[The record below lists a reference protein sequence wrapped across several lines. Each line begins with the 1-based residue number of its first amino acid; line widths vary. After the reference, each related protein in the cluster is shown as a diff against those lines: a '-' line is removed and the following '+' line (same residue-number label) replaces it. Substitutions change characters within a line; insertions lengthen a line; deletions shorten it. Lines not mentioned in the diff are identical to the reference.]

1 MQNFPNPL
9 YYIYRQNA
17 NFCEGF
23 MREQERFFE
32 KIMDRLDHLDRN
44 GLKNLIES
52 LQQKQ
57 KILQLVF
64 EALDEGIIIVSEE
77 RVVAMNNV
85 ARIILGCKNKQYG
98 TMAEM
103 EKFVAN
109 RTLWHILRLL
119 FAEEDIRK
127 EFSVGQQE
135 PKYYLVEKRTVADD
149 VILYKIVDQ
158 TENKK
163 LQFQLKNIESLAAL
177 NTLAA
182 GIAHEIK
189 NPLTAID
196 LHTQLIQRAVQKNL
210 VCLDENLS
218 QYIKTIS
225 DETKRLNQILNDFLL
240 AARTRQL
247 KLSFEDINLF
257 LQETL
262 LLLKP
267 ELEEK
272 QIVLREEYQQMPK
285 NFIDKDYLKQ
295 AILNL
300 VKNAIEAMEKSSLKV
315 LTVRTWYDTIRDAT
329 AIEIADT
336 GCGIAPDQLQKIFEP
351 YYTTKDYGT
360 GLGLTITYKIIKE
373 HDGDIQIQSKP
384 GEGTSFTIYLPI
396 HKGSK
401 LLSSPL

>member
-1 MQNFPNPL
+1 
-9 YYIYRQNA
+9 
-17 NFCEGF
+17 

-64 EALDEGIIIVSEE
+64 EALDEGIIIVSGE
-77 RVVAMNNV
+77 RVVVMNNV
-85 ARIILGCKNKQYG
+85 AKVMLGYKNKQYG

-103 EKFVAN
+103 EKFVVN

-127 EFSVGQQE
+127 EFTLMQQE

-149 VILYKIVDQ
+149 VILYKIMDQ

-225 DETKRLNQILNDFLL
+225 DETKRLTQIVNDFLL

-262 LLLKP
+262 HLLKP

-315 LTVRTWYDTIRDAT
+315 LKVRTWYDTIRDAT

-396 HKGSK
+396 HKGNK
-401 LLSSPL
+401 LLGSPL

>member
-1 MQNFPNPL
+1 
-9 YYIYRQNA
+9 
-17 NFCEGF
+17 
-23 MREQERFFE
+23 MREQDRFFE
-32 KIMDRLDHLDRN
+32 KIMDRLEHLDRD
-44 GLKNLIES
+44 GLKKLIES

-57 KILQLVF
+57 RILQLVF
-64 EALDEGIIIVSEE
+64 EALDEGILIVSGD

-85 ARIILGCKNKQYG
+85 ARVMVGCKGRPYG
-98 TMAEM
+98 LFAEM
-103 EKFVAN
+103 EKTIAN
-109 RTLWHILRLL
+109 RSLWDILRMLV
-119 FAEEDIRK
+119 AEEDIRK
-127 EFSVGQQE
+127 EFTVMHQE
-135 PKYYLVEKRTVADD
+135 PKYYLIEKRTVSEE
-149 VILYKIVDQ
+149 VSLFKILDQ

-210 VCLDENLS
+210 MCVDENLL
-218 QYIKTIS
+218 QYIKIIS
-225 DETKRLNQILNDFLL
+225 EETKRLNQILNDFLL
-240 AARTRQL
+240 AARSRQL
-247 KLSFEDINLF
+247 KLSFEDINAF

-262 LLLKP
+262 AFLRP

-285 NFIDKDYLKQ
+285 NFIDRDYLKQ
-295 AILNL
+295 AIINL
-300 VKNAIEAMEKSSLKV
+300 VKNAVEAMEKSTLKV
-315 LTVRTWYDTIRDAT
+315 LTIRTWYDTLRDAT
-329 AIEIADT
+329 VVEIADT
-336 GCGIAPDQLQKIFEP
+336 GTGIPPDQIQKIFEP
-351 YYTTKDYGT
+351 YYTTKEFGT

-396 HKGSK
+396 HKGHK
-401 LLSSPL
+401 LLNSPL

>member
-1 MQNFPNPL
+1 
-9 YYIYRQNA
+9 
-17 NFCEGF
+17 

-32 KIMDRLDHLDRN
+32 KIMDRIDHLDKN
-44 GLKNLIES
+44 GLKNLIEN

-64 EALDEGIIIVSEE
+64 DALDEGIIIIADNK
-77 RVVAMNNV
+77 VVAMNNI
-85 ARIILGCKNKQYG
+85 ARIMIGCKNRQYG
-98 TMAEM
+98 TLSEM

-119 FAEEDIRK
+119 LAEEDIRK
-127 EFSVGQQE
+127 EFIVTHQE
-135 PKYYLVEKRTVADD
+135 PKYYLIEKRTVADN
-149 VILYKIVDQ
+149 VLLYKIIDQ

-210 VCLDENLS
+210 LCLDENLQ

-240 AARTRQL
+240 ATRKRQL
-247 KLSFEDINLF
+247 NLSFENINLF
-257 LQETL
+257 LQEIIQL
-262 LLLKP
+262 VKP
-267 ELEEK
+267 ELDQK
-272 QIVLREEYQQMPK
+272 QIILREEYQEMPK

-295 AILNL
+295 ALLNL
-300 VKNAIEAMEKSSLKV
+300 IKNAIEAMEKSNLKI
-315 LTVRTWYDTIRDAT
+315 LTLRTWYDTIQDAT
-329 AIEIADT
+329 AIEITDT
-336 GCGIAPDQLQKIFEP
+336 GCGIPSDQLQKIFEP
-351 YYTTKDYGT
+351 YYTTKEYGT

-373 HDGDIQIQSKP
+373 HDGNIQIQSKP

-396 HKGSK
+396 HKGNK
-401 LLSSPL
+401 LLGNPL

>member
-1 MQNFPNPL
+1 
-9 YYIYRQNA
+9 
-17 NFCEGF
+17 
-23 MREQERFFE
+23 MREQDRFFE
-32 KIMDRLDHLDRN
+32 KIMDRIDHLDKN
-44 GLKNLIES
+44 GLKNLIEN
-52 LQQKQ
+52 LQQRQ
-57 KILQLVF
+57 RILHLVF

-85 ARIILGCKNKQYG
+85 ARVILGCKNRYYG
-98 TMAEM
+98 TLAEM
-103 EKFVAN
+103 EKFVVN

-119 FAEEDIRK
+119 FGEEDIRK
-127 EFSVGQQE
+127 EFTVMQQE
-135 PKYYLVEKRTVADD
+135 PKYYLIEKRSVAED
-149 VILYKIVDQ
+149 VVLYKIMDQ

-240 AARTRQL
+240 AARSRQL

-262 LLLKP
+262 QLLRP

-272 QIVLREEYQQMPK
+272 QVALREEYQHMPK
-285 NFIDKDYLKQ
+285 NFIDRDYLKQ

-315 LTVRTWYDTIRDAT
+315 LTVRTWYDTTRDAT
-329 AIEIADT
+329 VIEIADT
-336 GCGIAPDQLQKIFEP
+336 GCGIPQDQLQKIFEP
-351 YYTTKDYGT
+351 YYTTKEYGT

-384 GEGTSFTIYLPI
+384 GEGTVFTLYLPI

-401 LLSSPL
+401 LLTSPL

>member
-1 MQNFPNPL
+1 
-9 YYIYRQNA
+9 
-17 NFCEGF
+17 

-64 EALDEGIIIVSEE
+64 EALDEGIIIVSGE
-77 RVVAMNNV
+77 RVVVMNNV
-85 ARIILGCKNKQYG
+85 AKVMVGYKNKQYG

-103 EKFVAN
+103 EKFVVN

-127 EFSVGQQE
+127 EFTLMQQE

-149 VILYKIVDQ
+149 VILYKIMDQ

-218 QYIKTIS
+218 RYIKTIS
-225 DETKRLNQILNDFLL
+225 DETKRLTQIVNDFLL

-257 LQETL
+257 LQEIL
-262 LLLKP
+262 HLLKP

-315 LTVRTWYDTIRDAT
+315 LKVRTWYDTIRDAT

-336 GCGIAPDQLQKIFEP
+336 GCGIVPDQLQKIFEP

-360 GLGLTITYKIIKE
+360 GLGLTITYKIVKE

-396 HKGSK
+396 HKGNK
-401 LLSSPL
+401 LLGSSL